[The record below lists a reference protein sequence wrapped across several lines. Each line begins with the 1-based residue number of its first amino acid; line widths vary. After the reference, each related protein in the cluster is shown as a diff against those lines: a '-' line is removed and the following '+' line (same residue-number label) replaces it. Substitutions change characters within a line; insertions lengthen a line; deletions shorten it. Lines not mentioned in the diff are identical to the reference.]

1 MQRQQAPFRADIVGS
16 FLRPDSIKQARQQL
30 AEGII
35 DAGQLREI
43 ENNAIRHL
51 VQQQCDCGLHV
62 VTDGEFRRAW
72 WHFDFFDGLQGV
84 ERYDAEQGIQ
94 FNGVQTKAHGV
105 RVTGKLAFGDHPML
119 EDFRYLKSI
128 SGDAQPKMTI
138 PSPSVLHFRGGRKDI
153 DATVYPDLSDYFDDL
168 ATTWRDAIRAFYDAG
183 CRYLQLDDTVWA
195 YLCSDAQR
203 QQVRE
208 RGDDPDELA
217 RIYARVLNQALEGK
231 PADLTVGLHVC
242 RGNFRST
249 WISEGGYEPV
259 AEVLFGGV
267 NVDAFFLE
275 YDNDRSGISRRCALF
290 VPAISRWCWADHHQ
304 KRRAGESAGVK
315 ARLAEAAQYVPLEQ
329 ICLSPQCGFA
339 SPKRAMPSAK
349 TSSGKSPSG
358 DRSPPTSGNA
368 FLAQRCTVM
377 RQRCHP
383 LRHYRPP
390 ARILLFSQ
398 PGTVFALS
406 PLVSC

>member
-208 RGDDPDELA
+208 RGDDPDALA

-259 AEVLFGGV
+259 AAVLFGGV

-275 YDNDRSGISRRCALF
+275 YDNDRSGGFRAAALYSSWPSAGGSRT
-290 VPAISRWCWADHHQ
+290 DHHQ
-304 KRRAGESAGVK
+304 KWRAGESAGVK

-339 SPKRAMPSAK
+339 S
-349 TSSGKSPSG
+349 TEE
-358 DRSPPTSGNA
+358 GNA
-368 FLAQRCTVM
+368 
-377 RQRCHP
+377 
-383 LRHYRPP
+383 
-390 ARILLFSQ
+390 
-398 PGTVFALS
+398 LS
-406 PLVSC
+406 EDQQWQKVRLVTSIAADVW

>member
-30 AEGII
+30 AEGLI
-35 DAGQLREI
+35 DAGQLRDI

-208 RGDDPDELA
+208 RKMTIPSPSVLHFRGGRKDIDATVYPDLSDYFDDLATTWRDAIRAFYDAGCRYLQLDDTVWAYLCSDAQRQQVRERGDDPDALA

-275 YDNDRSGISRRCALF
+275 YDNDRSG
-290 VPAISRWCWADHHQ
+290 D
-304 KRRAGESAGVK
+304 
-315 ARLAEAAQYVPLEQ
+315 
-329 ICLSPQCGFA
+329 FA
-339 SPKRAMPSAK
+339 
-349 TSSGKSPSG
+349 
-358 DRSPPTSGNA
+358 
-368 FLAQRCTVM
+368 
-377 RQRCHP
+377 P
-383 LRHYRPP
+383 LRFIRPGHQQVVLGLITTKNGELENP
-390 ARILLFSQ
+390 Q
-398 PGTVFALS
+398 G
-406 PLVSC
+406 

>member
-35 DAGQLREI
+35 DAAQLREI

-138 PSPSVLHFRGGRKDI
+138 PSPSVLHFRGGRKI
-153 DATVYPDLSDYFDDL
+153 SMPRSTRIL
-168 ATTWRDAIRAFYDAG
+168 ATTSTIWPPPGATPSARFMTPAAAI
-183 CRYLQLDDTVWA
+183 
-195 YLCSDAQR
+195 CSWTIPC
-203 QQVRE
+203 
-208 RGDDPDELA
+208 GP
-217 RIYARVLNQALEGK
+217 I
-231 PADLTVGLHVC
+231 
-242 RGNFRST
+242 
-249 WISEGGYEPV
+249 
-259 AEVLFGGV
+259 
-267 NVDAFFLE
+267 
-275 YDNDRSGISRRCALF
+275 CA
-290 VPAISRWCWADHHQ
+290 P
-304 KRRAGESAGVK
+304 
-315 ARLAEAAQYVPLEQ
+315 
-329 ICLSPQCGFA
+329 
-339 SPKRAMPSAK
+339 MPSA
-349 TSSGKSPSG
+349 SRYAS
-358 DRSPPTSGNA
+358 A
-368 FLAQRCTVM
+368 
-377 RQRCHP
+377 
-383 LRHYRPP
+383 
-390 ARILLFSQ
+390 ARIRMRWRVFM
-398 PGTVFALS
+398 PG
-406 PLVSC
+406 C